1 MRFSTLF
8 AAALPLLGSAL
19 AAPIVAVDADAAAA
33 LNVRDLLDVD
43 ADAKAALNLKRD
55 LLDVDADVAAAVGL
69 KRDLLDVDADAK
81 AALNVRD
88 VDYVS
93 VLQSLESTVGSITAL
108 AANAT
113 EDEVTK
119 VLTTVKDTL
128 STALSDLG
136 LSSSSSKRS
145 ERLVARDLTDD
156 VSNLLATVIQDVN
169 TIVAPL
175 EDTLSSIPAVKALLD
190 EVNTALSSIVK
201 GLDEIL
207 GGVLTLVT
215 NILNGLGINLSPLL
229 SGVLGLLTGL
239 LGAL

>member
-1 MRFSTLF
+1 MRFSTIF

-19 AAPIVAVDADAAAA
+19 AAPILAVDADAAAA

-43 ADAKAALNLKRD
+43 ADVAAALDLKRD
-55 LLDVDADVAAAVGL
+55 LLDVDADVAAALDL
-69 KRDLLDVDADAK
+69 KRDLLDVDADVA

-108 AANAT
+108 AVNAT
-113 EDEVTK
+113 EDEVTT

-128 STALSDLG
+128 ATALSDLG
-136 LSSSSSKRS
+136 LSSSSKRS

-156 VSNLLATVIQDVN
+156 VSKLLATVVQDVN

>member
-8 AAALPLLGSAL
+8 AAAIPLLGSAL
-19 AAPIVAVDADAAAA
+19 AAPINAVGADALYLKRDIDVGADVAGA
-33 LNVRDLLDVD
+33 LS
-43 ADAKAALNLKRD
+43 LKRD
-55 LLDVDADVAAAVGL
+55 LLDI
-69 KRDLLDVDADAK
+69 DADAK

-93 VLQSLESTVGSITAL
+93 VLQNLESTVGSITTL

-113 EDEVTK
+113 EDEVTE
-119 VLTTVKDTL
+119 VLTTVNDALT
-128 STALSDLG
+128 TALSDLG
-136 LSSSSSKRS
+136 LSSSSKRS

-156 VSNLLATVIQDVN
+156 VSELLATVIQDVD

-190 EVNTALSSIVK
+190 EVNTALSSIVT

-207 GGVLTLVT
+207 GGVLTLVS
-215 NILNGLGINLSPLL
+215 NILSGLGIDLTPLL
-229 SGVLGLLTGL
+229 SGVLGLLTGV
-239 LGAL
+239 LGGL